1 MLQGSKFI
9 LETDHDCLKYLMTCK
24 TLRGELARYA
34 MHLQQYDFEIHYRKG
49 VNSANANG
57 LSRMPIAVQ
66 SKAEDIPE
74 PGGEDNFPV
83 NFIGPLDGPPT
94 SSPAPIDPSQL
105 GVGIPQLQQPIA
117 ATSGPTVATPQ
128 LGVTFPIW
136 ASPLNPP
143 PRMHPPIAAQGSPAT
158 RPPVP
163 WAQQPMS
170 TGALPTTSLGLGPTP
185 APSLSPRP
193 SPAKLKQG
201 EQVAAP
207 PPDACSVC
215 KKARPNRGSDLLQRM
230 QRPCTRYL
238 PGTTSVN

>member
-1 MLQGSKFI
+1 
-9 LETDHDCLKYLMTCK
+9 
-24 TLRGELARYA
+24 
-34 MHLQQYDFEIHYRKG
+34 
-49 VNSANANG
+49 
-57 LSRMPIAVQ
+57 MPIAVQ
-66 SKAEDIPE
+66 SKAEDILE

-94 SSPAPIDPSQL
+94 SSPAPIDPSLL

-128 LGVTFPIW
+128 LGVIFPIW
-136 ASPLNPP
+136 GSPLNPP
-143 PRMHPPIAAQGSPAT
+143 PRMHPAIAAQGSPAT
-158 RPPVP
+158 RPPMP

-201 EQVAAP
+201 EQVA
-207 PPDACSVC
+207 DACSVC
-215 KKARPNRGSDLLQRM
+215 KKS
-230 QRPCTRYL
+230 
-238 PGTTSVN
+238 